1 MPYFVAIFE
10 MVDREKDKEILDVH
24 IDFLNQNIE
33 KGNIY
38 AKGPFMDHT
47 GGLVIYKMDSFDEA
61 KALAE
66 SDPVIVEGTRKM
78 TFKQWKSTFPE

>member
-1 MPYFVAIFE
+1 MPYFVAVFE

-61 KALAE
+61 HALAQ

-78 TFKQWKSTFPE
+78 MFKQWKSTFPE

>member
-1 MPYFVAIFE
+1 MPYFVAVFE

-24 IDFLNQNIE
+24 IDFLNKNIE
-33 KGNIY
+33 AGNIY

-47 GGLVIYKMDSFDEA
+47 GGLVIYKMDSYDEA

-66 SDPVIVEGTRKM
+66 SDPVIVHGTRNM
-78 TFKQWKSTFPE
+78 MFKQWKSTFPE

>member
-10 MVDREKDKEILDVH
+10 MVNKEKDKEILDVH
-24 IDFLNQNIE
+24 IDFLNKNIE
-33 KGNIY
+33 AGNIY

-47 GGLVIYKMDSFDEA
+47 GGLVIYKMDTYEKA
-61 KALAE
+61 KTLAE
-66 SDPVIVEGTRKM
+66 SDPVIIEGTRKM

>member
-1 MPYFVAIFE
+1 MPYFVAVFE

-24 IDFLNQNIE
+24 IDFLNQNIK

-47 GGLVIYKMDSFDEA
+47 GGLVIYKMNSFEEA

-78 TFKQWKSTFPE
+78 MFKQWKSTFPE